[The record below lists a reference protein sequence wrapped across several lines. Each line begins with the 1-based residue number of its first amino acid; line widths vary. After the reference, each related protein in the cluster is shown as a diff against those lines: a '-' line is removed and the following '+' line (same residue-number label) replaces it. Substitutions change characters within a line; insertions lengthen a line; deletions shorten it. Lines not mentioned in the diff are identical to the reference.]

1 VDLIPLPWSWL
12 LDEGEGRTPLRPEGE
27 TAIDGV
33 GSPRVVLLQSDQLRW
48 SGGGGEAPIAG
59 FPFVDRDQVSRCM
72 YHLPASSVPQ
82 DGEQDHTTAW
92 TCRGVA
98 GQLLQLHLAM
108 RPRNAAADHVGVH
121 LDQCIQWAVHS
132 FLELAQSNEMP
143 FTDSLVNG
151 LVRRSWERAR
161 KIWLAPDPAEPRME
175 LIIKLAQDAD
185 LRAALESV
193 GAHPRRILLRI
204 RDQTPVGRVTELD
217 AACIR
222 DYARRPGRT
231 AFEKAGVTQRLLAVQ
246 RQASFDTLENR
257 LACWTL
263 DELQRRSQLWTHRH
277 SGSRAL
283 RGVRARMVQR
293 LARQAQNLR
302 NGEHLVDLA
311 HAALAHPV
319 VANYPLQMEPRYRAI
334 FGAYQQLLR
343 YRRIQDEAWTW
354 RRPLWTD
361 TVRQL
366 VYCTL
371 VAALGE
377 PVAQS
382 APYYRTE
389 GERGRWVASPSAPGP
404 FRTSHGEMYI
414 IDAHD
419 AEQVGP
425 DWHAGLGC
433 GWATRIGMLG
443 ADTIL
448 WWPAHGSVVVIWGHL
463 WCGDAATVQQHV
475 DGAAE
480 ALQRFAEGMVWETR
494 QRIAIAGIII
504 SSDSS
509 GTAVGQYTN
518 TRHNRLAVGL
528 TIPMRVDTTD
538 EQQFQ
543 GMTRDLS
550 AGISMAVEAV
560 CA

>member
-1 VDLIPLPWSWL
+1 
-12 LDEGEGRTPLRPEGE
+12 
-27 TAIDGV
+27 
-33 GSPRVVLLQSDQLRW
+33 
-48 SGGGGEAPIAG
+48 
-59 FPFVDRDQVSRCM
+59 
-72 YHLPASSVPQ
+72 
-82 DGEQDHTTAW
+82 
-92 TCRGVA
+92 
-98 GQLLQLHLAM
+98 M
-108 RPRNAAADHVGVH
+108 RPRDAASDHVGAH

-132 FLELAQSNEMP
+132 FLELAQSNEMAP
-143 FTDSLVNG
+143 TDSPVTG
-151 LVRRSWERAR
+151 LVRRSWEHAR
-161 KIWLAPDPAEPRME
+161 NIWLSPDPAEPRME
-175 LIIKLAQDAD
+175 LIIKLAQDAE
-185 LRAALESV
+185 LLAALESV
-193 GAHPRRILLRI
+193 GVHPRRILLRI
-204 RDQTPVGRVTELD
+204 REQTPIGRVTELD

-246 RQASFDTLENR
+246 RHASFDTLENR

-263 DELQRRSQLWTHRH
+263 DELHRRSLLWTHRH

-283 RGVRARMVQR
+283 SGVRARTVRR
-293 LARQAQNLR
+293 LARVARSIR
-302 NGEHLVDLA
+302 NGEHLMDLA

-319 VANYPLQMEPRYRAI
+319 IANYPLQMEPRYRAI
-334 FGAYQQLLR
+334 FVAYQQLLR

-366 VYCTL
+366 VFCTL
-371 VAALGE
+371 AATLGE
-377 PVAQS
+377 PLAQS

-389 GERGRWVASPSAPGP
+389 GERGRWIASPSAPGP

-425 DWHAGLGC
+425 DWHVGIGS

-443 ADTIL
+443 ADIIL
-448 WWPAHGSVVVIWGHL
+448 WWPERGSVVVIWGHL
-463 WCGDAATVQQHV
+463 WCGDAATVQRHV

-480 ALQRFAEGMVWETR
+480 ALQRFADGMEWETR
-494 QRIAIAGIII
+494 QRLAIAGILI
-504 SSDSS
+504 STDST

-518 TRHNRLAVGL
+518 VHHRPSVVGL

-543 GMTRDLS
+543 GMARDLS

-560 CA
+560 CV